1 MSLTSFLTVKLPVFG
16 GEDGS
21 QVTAAL
27 LHQVFEISFTA
38 MCECILHLHPT
49 ACVLLRTHT
58 QVLTCGEHT
67 HFITSTA
74 FSQLIQQLRGTPT
87 GSNDVFQLTVTSLI
101 SDAPYQSPKYKY
113 AFICIY
119 LYPKDVY

>member
-21 QVTAAL
+21 QVTAAV

-67 HFITSTA
+67 LYYIYSFFTA
-74 FSQLIQQLRGTPT
+74 HTAAERNTNWI
-87 GSNDVFQLTVTSLI
+87 
-101 SDAPYQSPKYKY
+101 
-113 AFICIY
+113 
-119 LYPKDVY
+119 